1 MSAPEVPS
9 APVRIV
15 IPAPPRW
22 LPLALAVTAGCLFL
36 AVAASPPQGSQQ
48 AAFID
53 NPFAASIAPGVFMQK
68 GIDGIL
74 GWSGWLYLLVPVAV
88 TAIGLWLLRWWPS
101 LLAAA
106 GLLAVPGVIGDSG
119 VTISYPLPVADVVA
133 ELPTAAYILAI
144 IAMLACAQGLFRSSP
159 AWSAVVVALA
169 LGARLM
175 GSAMTAGMSWQPGS
189 GNGNAASWQIMLLLV
204 GLAALAPAVWRY
216 RKGDSG
222 AVGLPGGR
230 SWRRVRLVVAGTL
243 AVLVPVVLS
252 LLTMQ
257 GMAGLLGTTLG
268 VLWRHE
274 DAYSDVIGVVA
285 VVAVTLIALVAG
297 LWALAGTLTASVAQV
312 AAVLPA
318 GVALGALANDDPLRW
333 LAALAGVGCG
343 AVIAGV
349 RWRVPIAAALAV
361 LTALILFIAYSATT
375 GDIEKLVAQQ
385 VAIPSVLILI
395 LSAAVS
401 GAITAATAP
410 ALAAAGALPAV
421 VGPLVGVL
429 AVGGLQAV
437 QVTSEVGVTSQ
448 YDVIPAAF
456 LFLVAGLAVSG
467 LGLARLLAAR
477 SAERKHADQIRQE
490 SAAAERDRLGRSIH
504 DGVLQVLALVQ
515 REGQDLGGHGSEL
528 AALAGEQ
535 EVALRALLASEASA
549 VSAPAGAGGRA
560 GARAAGGGGAAPGGK
575 HATADLGPPLQA
587 LAGPAV
593 EVAAPAQPVGLPPA
607 VTDEVVAAV
616 KAALDN
622 VRKHAGTDAR
632 AWILLEDE
640 PDGVRVTVRDDGV
653 GFPPER
659 PAEAAAAGRLG
670 IAQSMRGRIA
680 DCGGT
685 TTIDSRPGEGTEVEF
700 WIPRAGWAR
709 R

>member
-1 MSAPEVPS
+1 MSAPGVPS

-15 IPAPPRW
+15 IPSPPRW

-53 NPFAASIAPGVFMQK
+53 NPFAASIAPGVFEQK
-68 GIDGIL
+68 GL
-74 GWSGWLYLLVPVAV
+74 GGGTCEGWLTLLAPVIV
-88 TAIGLWLLRWWPS
+88 TALGLWLLRWWPY

-106 GLLAVPGVIGDSG
+106 GLLAVPGVMFGSG
-119 VTISYPLPVADVVA
+119 VAISYPLAVAYVIA
-133 ELPTAAYILAI
+133 AAPTAAYILAI
-144 IAMLACAQGLFRSSP
+144 IALLACAQALFRASP
-159 AWSAVVVALA
+159 AWSAVVVALT

-175 GSAMTAGMSWQPGS
+175 GASMTAGMSWQPGS
-189 GNGNAASWQIMLLLV
+189 GNGNAADWQIMLTLA
-204 GLAALAPAVWRY
+204 GLAALVPAVWRY
-216 RKGDSG
+216 RKGDPD

-230 SWRRVRLVVAGTL
+230 SWRRVRPIVAGAL
-243 AVLVPVVLS
+243 AVSVPIELS

-268 VLWRHE
+268 VLSRHE

-285 VVAVTLIALVAG
+285 VVAVTLIAFVAG
-297 LWALAGTLTASVAQV
+297 LWALAGTLTAAVAQV
-312 AAVLPA
+312 AVVLPV
-318 GVALGALANDDPLRW
+318 GVALEALAGDDPLRW
-333 LAALAGVGCG
+333 LAALAGVAAG

-349 RWRVPIAAALAV
+349 RWRVPIAAALAA

-375 GDIEKLVAQQ
+375 GDVEKLVAQQ
-385 VAIPSVLILI
+385 VAIPTAAILI
-395 LSAAVS
+395 LCAAVG
-401 GAITAATAP
+401 GAITGATAP

-421 VGPLVGVL
+421 LGPLVGVL

-437 QVTSEVGVTSQ
+437 QVTSDIGVPSQ
-448 YDVIPAAF
+448 YGVIPAAF

-467 LGLARLLAAR
+467 LGFARLLAAR

-515 REGQDLGGHGSEL
+515 REGQDLGGHAGEL

-535 EVALRALLASEASA
+535 EVALRALLASEASQA
-549 VSAPAGAGGRA
+549 SHASLFGPGR
-560 GARAAGGGGAAPGGK
+560 GRVLE
-575 HATADLGPPLQA
+575 TADLSGPLQA
-587 LAGPAV
+587 LAGPAF
-593 EVAAPAQPVGLPPA
+593 EVATPAQPVELPSA
-607 VTDEVVAAV
+607 VTAEVVAAV

-622 VRKHAGTDAR
+622 VRAHAGPAAR
-632 AWILLEDE
+632 AWILLEE
-640 PDGVRVTVRDDGV
+640 ETGGVRVTVRDDGV
-653 GFPPER
+653 GFAPER

-700 WIPRAGWAR
+700 WIPRSPQGR